1 MNALLEQF
9 LSESRESLE
18 SIGQKLMALESA
30 PDDADLM
37 VELFRLVHTLKGNSG
52 LFDFPEMT
60 RVLHAGEDLMDAVRN
75 QRTTYSPTLAD
86 RLLDAMDFV
95 GMLCDDIEN
104 DRPPQPSIST
114 DAARLAQLLRQ
125 LITES
130 PEAANDVNTEV
141 TAQGEMTKAADA
153 VVGPSSQF
161 LLGVDESLRI
171 DTFKRLQSAADAN
184 KLWWVQYRPTEEC
197 FFQGED
203 PLHQAKQTPGYMWG
217 SVVARSPWPALAELD
232 AYRCELNFEVLSFT
246 TLAEIEAHYRYVPD
260 QITCCEVPALCLALP
275 KGNPNG
281 GPVYEDFILD
291 ALDLLH
297 ANNLHGLSKA
307 VSSMLELSS
316 SALWLSSAL
325 RWIRQLLNGT
335 VVDTWAVQTL
345 IESLRTLQEPAWQ
358 ALMAEQ
364 AHLSS
369 PASSLA
375 DAPLKPPKA
384 ITELSP
390 NPVQDDVAPPQTR
403 SQDAAQAEVPDNQLE
418 LEALNNL
425 LEVQREVLSLPD
437 DAKWLKGRIKAAA
450 ACLAG
455 CLRAS
460 GRTAE
465 VSAMETAAQNALAQG
480 SSALLANWLDHAFP
494 LETAATLPTTEAVEQ
509 HPDQA
514 SENTPKAMVQPT
526 SDNDSELPKPDAD
539 AALAVPAPPPL
550 PLPAE
555 GDAAESTVRD
565 TDVRLGRRNDDASTK
580 SLKVDQVKIDR
591 LMNLIGEMVVAK
603 NAIPYLANRAETHFG
618 VRELSREIKAQYA
631 VINRI
636 SEEMQDAIMQVR
648 MMPVSFV
655 FQRFPRLVRD
665 TSRRLGKDVN
675 LVLEGQDT
683 AADKNIIESLGDPLV
698 HIVRNSLDHGLEMPE
713 VRRAAGK
720 PVVGTLKISAKQ
732 ESDRVLIEISD
743 DGKGIDPEAIKRKAY
758 EKGLIDEHALDRMSD
773 QEAVN
778 LIFLAGFSTAEVISD
793 LSGRGVGMDV
803 VRTAVERVNGSI
815 SLDSVKGQG
824 TRIRLSLP
832 LSMAVTN
839 VMTVESNG
847 QMFGVPIDV
856 VVETVRVPRTSIHHI
871 KQDMVTVLRE
881 RVVPIKS
888 LNALLGLSAPPLT
901 NDADEFALLLVRM
914 GEDVVGLLIDD
925 FHQTT
930 DIILKPLGGVLGMLK
945 AYSGSALM
953 GDGSVLMVLN
963 MKEML

>member
-18 SIGQKLMALESA
+18 SIGQKLMALENA
-30 PDDADLM
+30 PNDAELM

-75 QRTTYSPTLAD
+75 QRTAYSPTLAD

-104 DRPPQPSIST
+104 GRPPQPSLST
-114 DAARLAQLLRQ
+114 DAERLAQLLRQ
-125 LITES
+125 LITTTPSEIS
-130 PEAANDVNTEV
+130 NGHIDEIGLSKASQ
-141 TAQGEMTKAADA
+141 TALTYA
-153 VVGPSSQF
+153 GPSIRF
-161 LLGVDESLRI
+161 LLGLEESVRMETFLHLR
-171 DTFKRLQSAADAN
+171 SALDGQR
-184 KLWWVQYRPTEEC
+184 LWWIQYRPTEEC

-203 PLHQAKQTPGYMWG
+203 PLHQAKQTPGYLWG
-217 SVVARSPWPALAELD
+217 SMVARTPWPELSELD
-232 AYRCELNFEVLSFT
+232 AYRCQLDFEVLA
-246 TLAEIEAHYRYVPD
+246 LATRESIEAHYRYIPD
-260 QITCCEVPALCLALP
+260 QISCIEVPSLALALP

-281 GPVYEDFILD
+281 GPVYEDFIFE
-291 ALDLLH
+291 ALSLL
-297 ANNLHGLSKA
+297 NDNKLSGLSKA
-307 VSSMLELSS
+307 VNSMLALSS

-325 RWIRQLLNGT
+325 RWIRQLLT
-335 VVDTWAVQTL
+335 EAEVDVWAVQTL
-345 IESLRTLQEPAWQ
+345 IESLHTLQEPNWPTLIAERVNLLRSKKSKAEL
-358 ALMAEQ
+358 ALPPDGQDPGHVTTSEVDSAPRSQVEKSFATQ
-364 AHLSS
+364 DEVGVD
-369 PASSLA
+369 LA
-375 DAPLKPPKA
+375 DN
-384 ITELSP
+384 S
-390 NPVQDDVAPPQTR
+390 
-403 SQDAAQAEVPDNQLE
+403 LE

-460 GRTAE
+460 GRADE
-465 VSAMETAAQNALAQG
+465 IDALEMVAKDALGQG
-480 SSALLANWLDHAFP
+480 SSVLLANWLNQAFP
-494 LETAATLPTTEAVEQ
+494 EGVDHLIPTTESLLSQVPDSEQERLDPVSDVSDLLPMAVQEAI
-509 HPDQA
+509 DLVDKQA
-514 SENTPKAMVQPT
+514 PLALLEAET
-526 SDNDSELPKPDAD
+526 SDGMVRDAD
-539 AALAVPAPPPL
+539 I
-550 PLPAE
+550 
-555 GDAAESTVRD
+555 
-565 TDVRLGRRNDDASTK
+565 RLGRRNDDASSK

-603 NAIPYLANRAETHFG
+603 NAIPYLANRAETQFG

-665 TSRRLGKDVN
+665 TSRRLGKEVN

-698 HIVRNSLDHGLEMPE
+698 HIVRNSLDHGLETSE

-720 PVVGTLKISAKQ
+720 PVMGTLKIIAKQ

-743 DGKGIDPEAIKRKAY
+743 DGNGIDPEMVKRKAY

-815 SLDSVKGQG
+815 QLDSVKGQG

-839 VMTVESNG
+839 VMTIESNG
-847 QMFGVPIDV
+847 QMFGVPIDA
-856 VVETVRVPRTSIHHI
+856 VVETVRVARTSIHHI

-881 RVVPIKS
+881 RVIPIKS
-888 LNALLGLSAPPLT
+888 LNTMLGLSASPLT
-901 NDADEFALLLVRM
+901 NDNDEFALLLVRQ
-914 GEDVVGLLIDD
+914 GEDVIGLLIDD

-945 AYSGSALM
+945 AYAGSALM

-963 MKEML
+963 IKEML